1 MFNDYYI
8 KIIIKIFIILNLII
22 NHMDRLEKSTSNNE
36 EGFIK
41 TVFPFDEDQKGLLLN
56 IIQYAVL
63 AIIPIVVLLKLIKNY
78 IPEAEDDKGSLVIL
92 VEVIGQVVVM
102 LFALYFIHKII
113 EYIPTYSGFKY
124 GEVNV
129 FNIIPAILL
138 ISITMQTKLGEKVE
152 ILMDRLWELYEGQPS
167 AKPGKGGQRQG
178 QGQGQVRV
186 TQPLSQQYAPTV
198 NTMPSTTTSIDALP
212 NQLQGQ
218 QTSMKSQSNE
228 YSIPQSPDF
237 NSMYGGPET
246 PLVGAANPG
255 GGGGMGMESFE
266 PMAANDFL
274 GGGGFG
280 SSF

>member
-1 MFNDYYI
+1 
-8 KIIIKIFIILNLII
+8 
-22 NHMDRLEKSTSNNE
+22 MDRLEKNTSNNE
-36 EGFIK
+36 DGFIK
-41 TVFPFDEDQKGLLLN
+41 TVFPFDEDQKGMLLN

-63 AIIPIVVLLKLIKNY
+63 AIIPIVILLKMIKKY

-92 VEVIGQVVVM
+92 VEVIGQIVAM
-102 LFALYFIHKII
+102 LSALYFIHKII

-129 FNIIPAILL
+129 FNIIPALLL
-138 ISITMQTKLGEKVE
+138 ISITMQTKLGEKIE
-152 ILMDRLWELYEGQPS
+152 ILVDRLWELYEGQPP
-167 AKPGKGGQRQG
+167 ATQGKG
-178 QGQGQVRV
+178 GQGQVRV
-186 TQPLSQQYAPTV
+186 TQPLSRQYAPTV

-218 QTSMKSQSNE
+218 QTNMKSQSNE

-255 GGGGMGMESFE
+255 GGMESFE
-266 PMAANDFL
+266 PMAANDFF

>member
-1 MFNDYYI
+1 
-8 KIIIKIFIILNLII
+8 
-22 NHMDRLEKSTSNNE
+22 MDRLEKSTSNNE
-36 EGFIK
+36 DGFIK
-41 TVFPFDEDQKGLLLN
+41 AVFPFDDEQKGLLLN

-63 AIIPIVVLLKLIKNY
+63 AIIPIVILLKMIKKY

-92 VEVIGQVVVM
+92 VEVIGQVIIM
-102 LFALYFIHKII
+102 FMALYFIHKII

-124 GEVNV
+124 GDVNII
-129 FNIIPAILL
+129 NIIPALLL

-152 ILMDRLWELYEGQPS
+152 ILMDRLWELYEGHPPS
-167 AKPGKGGQRQG
+167 NNQGKGGQGQG
-178 QGQGQVRV
+178 GQGQVRV
-186 TQPLSQQYAPTV
+186 TQPLSRQYAPMV

-218 QTSMKSQSNE
+218 QTNMKSQSNE

-255 GGGGMGMESFE
+255 GGMGMESFE
-266 PMAANDFL
+266 PMAANDFF
-274 GGGGFG
+274 GGGFG

>member
-1 MFNDYYI
+1 
-8 KIIIKIFIILNLII
+8 
-22 NHMDRLEKSTSNNE
+22 MDRLEKSTSNNE

-41 TVFPFDEDQKGLLLN
+41 AVFPFDEDQKGLLLN

-63 AIIPIVVLLKLIKNY
+63 AILPIVILLKLIKKY

-92 VEVIGQVVVM
+92 VEVIGQVIIM

-129 FNIIPAILL
+129 FNIIPALLL

-152 ILMDRLWELYEGQPS
+152 ILMDRLWELYEGHPPVANQN
-167 AKPGKGGQRQG
+167 KGGRA

-186 TQPLSQQYAPTV
+186 TQPISQQYAPTA
-198 NTMPSTTTSIDALP
+198 MHSATTSIDALP
-212 NQLQGQ
+212 NQLQSQATG
-218 QTSMKSQSNE
+218 MKSQTNE

-237 NSMYGGPET
+237 NNMYGGQET
-246 PLVGAANPG
+246 QAVGAANG
-255 GGGGMGMESFE
+255 GGAMGMESFE